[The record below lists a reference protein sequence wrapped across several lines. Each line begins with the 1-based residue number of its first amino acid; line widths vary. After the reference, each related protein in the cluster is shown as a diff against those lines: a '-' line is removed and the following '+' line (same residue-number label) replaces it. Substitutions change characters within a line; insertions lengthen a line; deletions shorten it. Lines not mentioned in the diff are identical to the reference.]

1 MGTVLDHRPDSAR
14 NGTHANDGVHD
25 SIELGLIYTNTT
37 FASSPIP
44 ETCSIHPPGLTA
56 FTQLAIELQLLIS
69 KDVVT
74 RPEPIDMSRRTN
86 HRLPDI
92 TLISKLI
99 HAEGSRAYYREN
111 TFLIPLPSQFTSEE
125 GFFLDQW
132 LCHSLATKTIAKMG
146 RIVVQIYSHPIERV
160 LKICY
165 C

>member
-25 SIELGLIYTNTT
+25 SIELVLIYTNTT

-74 RPEPIDMSRRTN
+74 RPE
-86 HRLPDI
+86 
-92 TLISKLI
+92 
-99 HAEGSRAYYREN
+99 
-111 TFLIPLPSQFTSEE
+111 LIPLPSQFTSEE